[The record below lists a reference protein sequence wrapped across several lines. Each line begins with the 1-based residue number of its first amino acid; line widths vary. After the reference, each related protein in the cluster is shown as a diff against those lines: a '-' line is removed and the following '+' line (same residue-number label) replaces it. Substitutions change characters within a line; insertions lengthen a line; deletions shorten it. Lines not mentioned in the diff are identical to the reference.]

1 MIEYK
6 HLTRMDLDFLGV
18 ETQKVVSNMP
28 VLNGRSKKMNMHE
41 VMRPVGALIEA
52 IRNDKS
58 RYVSDEDLRQK
69 VGRELLI
76 YSHLYFLSQY
86 DTEPYACMEEF
97 KKNLDW
103 VFETNLTEEQRDT
116 LCKISD
122 SISGYLEKFKEDSAE
137 VDFLDS
143 IKSLNFCV
151 TSAKLNLDS
160 DDPRYAAIDEISML
174 ATFVMLFGDEHYS
187 AFKNA
192 INVSCRRKMEL
203 NIGLDNYTEKKMNK
217 KIMDNGFN
225 RSIAEDAV
233 QEYIEVKLGWPL
245 EMFESKT
252 PGVIAIERPSY
263 IDEDKI
269 DFEELAEFVSA
280 KVGIDVVAIEHC
292 DWTFDDGCD
301 EEAIYIAFDI
311 PELEPDYRNSN
322 CNLVKNGQPTSI
334 KT

>member
-6 HLTRMDLDFLGV
+6 HLTKMDLDFLGV
-18 ETQKVVSNMP
+18 ETQKVVSSMP
-28 VLNGRSKKMNMHE
+28 VLNGRSKKLNMHE
-41 VMRPVGALIEA
+41 IMRPVGALIES

-69 VGRELLI
+69 VGSELLV
-76 YSHLYFLSQY
+76 YSHLYFLSQF

-103 VFETNLTEEQRDT
+103 VFDTNLTEEQRDT
-116 LCKISD
+116 LYQISA
-122 SISGYLEKFKEDSAE
+122 SISGSLEKLKEDEA
-137 VDFLDS
+137 DFLDS

-151 TSAKLNLDS
+151 TSAKLKFEG

-174 ATFVMLFGDEHYS
+174 GTFVMLFGDEHYS
-187 AFKNA
+187 AFNNA
-192 INVSCRRKMEL
+192 IKVYCRRKMEL
-203 NIGLDNYTEKKMNK
+203 NIGLDIDTEKKMDK